1 MVALAG
7 SFGLMI
13 AGVIYIVSNFHQY
26 EECKDDYNITYSDS
40 FINAPFWNE
49 KLDVSYKNGTR
60 LSIYNNNMRT
70 CFSDRNSHL
79 IGDDSS
85 DSVKITTGDSII
97 EYRSDGIKATRNGIA
112 SDTSE
117 IPKTI
122 TMNGNPI
129 DAQNKTLVFSDA
141 SLMLSEYSER
151 FKPQYE

>member
-1 MVALAG
+1 MQSQNPIPKSAMVALAG

-70 CFSDRNSHL
+70 CFS
-79 IGDDSS
+79 
-85 DSVKITTGDSII
+85 
-97 EYRSDGIKATRNGIA
+97 E
-112 SDTSE
+112 
-117 IPKTI
+117 
-122 TMNGNPI
+122 
-129 DAQNKTLVFSDA
+129 
-141 SLMLSEYSER
+141 
-151 FKPQYE
+151 